1 MSFKAELTV
10 ENKTYSL
17 RSFYLHIARNTD
29 PKGRPS
35 SMPSWSII
43 ATIDS
48 VDDTTITNWMIDPHK
63 QIDGK
68 VLFYKIDEDAKLKEI
83 NFKKSWC
90 YVMRD
95 SFMADISFATTEI
108 IISGGEVDIESS
120 MLIIA

>member
-17 RSFYLHIARNTD
+17 RSFYLVISRLTD

-35 SMPSWSII
+35 SMPSFNIVL
-43 ATIDS
+43 TIDS

-83 NFKKSWC
+83 NFKKCWC

-108 IISGGEVDIESS
+108 LISGGEVDIESS
-120 MLIIA
+120 MLIIS